1 MAELGAQLA
10 SSQTDRS
17 QQKSPSVFD
26 VLAQETLL
34 TQLRP
39 ALKHLFK
46 VRLLKNFK
54 SLKFY
59 SAMKNFVE

>member
-17 QQKSPSVFD
+17 HQKPPSVFD

-34 TQLRP
+34 AQLRP

-46 VRLLKNFK
+46 VRLLNNFK
-54 SLKFY
+54 SLKLY
-59 SAMKNFVE
+59 PSIKI